1 MTEEIQNGL
10 KVRMTADAYLF
21 SHPHH
26 FMGRSMSIEIDS
38 YAGPIGEE
46 LLTQGRQCLQ
56 FNLTSSHS
64 LKLLDLKIP
73 IYLSKL
79 IEIGAKTNLRKDGS

>member
-1 MTEEIQNGL
+1 MGL

-26 FMGRSMSIEIDS
+26 FMRRSMSIEIGS

-46 LLTQGRQCLQ
+46 LLTQERESLQ
-56 FNLTSSHS
+56 FDLTSSHS
-64 LKLLDLKIP
+64 LKLPDLRIP
-73 IYLSKL
+73 ISHSKL
-79 IEIGAKTNLRKDGS
+79 KEIGAKTNLRKDGS